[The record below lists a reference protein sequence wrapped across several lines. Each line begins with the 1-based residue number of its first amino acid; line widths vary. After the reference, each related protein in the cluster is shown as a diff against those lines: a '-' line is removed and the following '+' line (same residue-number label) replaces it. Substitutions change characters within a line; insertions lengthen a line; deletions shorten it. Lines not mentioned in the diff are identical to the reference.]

1 MICHLSLKVFKRL
14 HNMNQSVERQW
25 NLFQKR
31 CYIFGKTHTLINKPS
46 YMLLVNDI
54 AVLTVNI
61 ILIVPTILLNAVSIT
76 TITKSSQL
84 RNKICYFI
92 ILVQSVT
99 DLVVGFLGIP
109 SFVLFLITGIG
120 EKTNCTV
127 SILAY
132 RSTVLSIGVSF
143 FTLSA
148 LTMERYIAILH
159 RYKYIAQVTKKRIL
173 MYICSGVVLLLF
185 VIICSLVIEGL
196 IKSFTVLLTTCFFI
210 LIVFVYTRIY
220 LVVRKLS
227 SPPVQVG
234 GTPAANNMTR
244 KNVLI
249 QEIRQT
255 KRCFI
260 VVVVFILFCLLPV
273 LVTFFVASTLDQY
286 GLQTIQNWATTLSI
300 LNSSVNSVIFFW
312 TKSLLR
318 KEALKTL
325 YTICSILSMVH

>member
-1 MICHLSLKVFKRL
+1 M
-14 HNMNQSVERQW
+14 
-25 NLFQKR
+25 FQTR
-31 CYIFGKTHTLINKPS
+31 CYIFGRTHEFINKPS
-46 YMLLVNDI
+46 YMLLVNNV

-61 ILIVPTILLNAVSIT
+61 ILIFPTILLNAVSII

-109 SFVLFLITGIG
+109 SFVLFLNTGIG
-120 EKTNCTV
+120 EKTNCIA

-132 RSTVLSIGVSF
+132 RSTILSVGASF

-159 RYKYIAQVTKKRIL
+159 PYKYIAQVTRKRIL
-173 MYICSGVVLLLF
+173 MYICSGVVLFLF
-185 VIICSLVIEGL
+185 VIVYSLVTDGL
-196 IKSFTVLLTTCFFI
+196 IIPFSVLLTTCFFI

-234 GTPAANNMTR
+234 NTLAASNMTR
-244 KNVLI
+244 KNALI

-260 VVVVFILFCLLPV
+260 VVVIFILLCFLPV
-273 LVTFFVASTLDQY
+273 LVTFFLYGTMDQH
-286 GLQTIQNWATTLSI
+286 GFQAIQNWATTLGI
-300 LNSSVNSVIFFW
+300 FNSSVNSVIFFW

-318 KEALKTL
+318 KEAIKTL
-325 YTICSILSMVH
+325 YTICSTLNMVI

>member
-1 MICHLSLKVFKRL
+1 
-14 HNMNQSVERQW
+14 MNQSVERQW

-61 ILIVPTILLNAVSIT
+61 ILIFPTILLNAVSIT

-109 SFVLFLITGIG
+109 SFVLFLTTGIG
-120 EKTNCTV
+120 KKTNCTV

-159 RYKYIAQVTKKRIL
+159 PYKYIAQVTRKRIL

-185 VIICSLVIEGL
+185 VIICSLVFDGL

-227 SPPVQVG
+227 SSPVQVG
-234 GTPAANNMTR
+234 STPAANNMTR
-244 KNVLI
+244 KNALI

-273 LVTFFVASTLDQY
+273 LVTFFVASILDQY

-325 YTICSILSMVH
+325 YTICSMLSMVH